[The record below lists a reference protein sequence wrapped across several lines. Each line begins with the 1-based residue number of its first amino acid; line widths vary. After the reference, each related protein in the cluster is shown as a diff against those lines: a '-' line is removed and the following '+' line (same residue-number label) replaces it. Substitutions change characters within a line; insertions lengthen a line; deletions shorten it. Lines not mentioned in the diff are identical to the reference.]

1 MRSYKGKEVNV
12 SQIVEQ
18 QAKTLSAGNMR
29 VNARGDLIGAGGKI
43 LKTRE
48 QLENEYVDRNPN
60 AAIQKK
66 TNLAGFNKGID
77 EYADKVLESEATKP
91 RKVEDPFKETSKEN
105 KNLITKKNEKVKFS
119 DTTKKVEETSLN
131 NLPLEDDFEISDNP
145 EPNKEKK

>member
-1 MRSYKGKEVNV
+1 
-12 SQIVEQ
+12 
-18 QAKTLSAGNMR
+18 
-29 VNARGDLIGAGGKI
+29 
-43 LKTRE
+43 
-48 QLENEYVDRNPN
+48 LENEYVDRNPN
-60 AAIQKK
+60 AVIQKK
-66 TNLAGFNKGID
+66 SNLAGFNKGID